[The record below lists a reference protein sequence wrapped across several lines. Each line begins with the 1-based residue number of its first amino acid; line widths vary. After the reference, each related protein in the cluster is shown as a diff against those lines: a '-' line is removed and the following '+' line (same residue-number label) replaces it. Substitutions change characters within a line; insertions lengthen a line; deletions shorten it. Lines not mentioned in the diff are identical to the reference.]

1 MIDFVNV
8 MDPAAYQA
16 KLQQLTAEISL
27 QNAQVTLL
35 RHTLQQS
42 GNLVPSANP

>member
-1 MIDFVNV
+1 
-8 MDPAAYQA
+8 MDPADYQA
-16 KLQQLTAEISL
+16 KLQQLSSQISQ

-35 RHTLQQS
+35 RQILQQS

>member
-1 MIDFVNV
+1 

-16 KLQQLTAEISL
+16 KLQQLTSQISE
-27 QNAQVTLL
+27 QNAQVTQL
-35 RHTLQQS
+35 RQILQQS